1 VSRGCLIFAHNN
13 GDIDYVK
20 LAEASAK
27 RIEHYLGLPTTII
40 TDETATT
47 ESTRWFADYDKAV
60 KWKNSGRSRAYE
72 LSPYDE
78 TILLDADYVVN
89 SDQLLRLFD
98 IQQDFLCHRV
108 SNSITGTNWSNRL
121 ESFGEYKFPMWWATV
136 VYFRK
141 TERARAIFD
150 AMAMV
155 EANYTHYANLYN
167 FKHRPFRNDY
177 ALSIA
182 IGIASG
188 HILNTEFDIP
198 WTLQAVP
205 PEVTVKQHE
214 KGYKFVY
221 GNKHLLVDNQDF
233 HAMGKKHLSKL
244 YED

>member
-1 VSRGCLIFAHNN
+1 MSRGCLIFAHNN

-20 LAEASAK
+20 LAEASAQ
-27 RIEHYLGLPTTII
+27 RIEQHLGLPTTII
-40 TDETATT
+40 TDETSTT

-78 TILLDADYVVN
+78 TILLDADYVVD

-98 IQQDFLCHRV
+98 IQQDFLCHCT
-108 SNSITGTNWSNRL
+108 SSSITGTDWGTGL
-121 ESFGEYKFPMWWATV
+121 ETFGQYRFPMWWATV
-136 VYFRK
+136 VYFKK

-150 AMAMV
+150 SMAMV
-155 EANYTHYANLYN
+155 EANYKHYANLYN

-182 IGIASG
+182 IGIAEG
-188 HILNTEFDIP
+188 HFVNTQMDIP

-205 PEVTVKQHE
+205 PEVGVEKHE
-214 KGYKFVY
+214 KGYKLVY
-221 GNKHLLVDNQDF
+221 NNKYLLINNQDF
-233 HAMGKKHLSKL
+233 HAMGKKYLSKL